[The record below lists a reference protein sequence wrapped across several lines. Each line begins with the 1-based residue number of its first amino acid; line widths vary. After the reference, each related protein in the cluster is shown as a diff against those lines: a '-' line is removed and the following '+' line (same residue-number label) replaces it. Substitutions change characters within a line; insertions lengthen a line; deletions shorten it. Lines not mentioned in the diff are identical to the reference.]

1 MMKPIDLQIQDTHV
15 GEFDNYELVRN
26 DIERITINNS
36 AMVRIGNTSGENA

>member
-26 DIERITINNS
+26 DIEGTIVDNS
-36 AMVRIGNTSGENA
+36 TVVQIGNTFS